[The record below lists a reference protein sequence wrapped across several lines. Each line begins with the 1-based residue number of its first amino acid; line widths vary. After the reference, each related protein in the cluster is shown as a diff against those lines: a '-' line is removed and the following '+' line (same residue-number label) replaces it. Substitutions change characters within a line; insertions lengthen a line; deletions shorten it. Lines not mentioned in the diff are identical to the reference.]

1 MKKLFLILVLSV
13 LFSGNA
19 FAGVNEPGVTSIAG
33 CDKSLKYQFKKIK
46 KKHSKEFKEKKQ
58 TFVLYASCDY
68 DKYSWA
74 ANKGKNLEKLHKKT
88 YKQCMKNSKKHTGKE
103 CYLYALNEE
112 IVWKYDKALDDL
124 RVKTKIAE
132 AKALEE
138 KNTKMDKKPG
148 RFFEDQPDVNDD
160 YQIHFNYLLAQDS
173 EDRELDIN
181 GKMEKIILMMN
192 KWMEISTSKNKKGDK
207 VPRKYKLDYRSDG
220 KLDITFIRMDK
231 NYKDLHKWANNDITP
246 FLYKKKGQ
254 TNNKKIYFNFADIN
268 SVDGGEAGVGFG
280 SIFLRNKSVRTD
292 KRKAAIAL
300 HELLHTQGM
309 GTNCMPWIK
318 SSNLKSHSS
327 HLKNGEKR
335 SMLSAVDPS
344 SPKIGKIYSHDID
357 MCPQF
362 KDSVYLTP
370 TRKDSYD
377 PYKIFCLFELGKYK
391 HPNYLKII
399 NKLKEAGMYN
409 WKTRFG
415 PSCSTRNMDKD
426 GQGYYLLGV
435 EGNILKKINY

>member
-192 KWMEISTSKNKKGDK
+192 KWMEISTSKNKKGDN

-220 KLDITFIRMDK
+220 KLDITFIRIDK
-231 NYKDLHKWANNDITP
+231 NFKDLHKWANNDITP

-327 HLKNGEKR
+327 HLKNEEKR

-399 NKLKEAGMYN
+399 NKLKEAGLYN